1 MSAETRAIT
10 ACAEYTPDP
19 CFVTGYNEYI
29 RISKKEHNS
38 GILCPNFTKLCHAHH
53 KDRISFRLI
62 EKLWEELKTLHLTTS
77 MTDRPSADSSI
88 HPPNVMSLGVQ

>member
-10 ACAEYTPDP
+10 ACAEYTPYP

-38 GILCPNFTKLCHAHH
+38 GIRCPNFTKLCHAHH
-53 KDRISFRLI
+53 KDRISFRLM
-62 EKLWEELKTLHLTTS
+62 LEELETQHLTTRLTTS

-88 HPPNVMSLGVQ
+88 HPP